1 VPVEAA
7 AEAGE
12 TAAAAP
18 EGDDAGEGHDREPR
32 RRRRGGR
39 GRRDEN
45 GADAQP
51 VLDGEAPAAVD
62 AAPLQGSLIEEA
74 MSQASAAPVAAPVAA
89 PAPAPAPAAP
99 VVEAFVL
106 PLEQLNAIAAEA
118 GLSWVNSDADKI
130 AAAQA
135 AIAAEPAPAPLGR
148 EPAPVVIVDE
158 GPLVLVETR
167 KDLSQV
173 KLPFEA

>member
-1 VPVEAA
+1 MDGQEAA
-7 AEAGE
+7 VSTEA
-12 TAAAAP
+12 T
-18 EGDDAGEGHDREPR
+18 
-32 RRRRGGR
+32 
-39 GRRDEN
+39 
-45 GADAQP
+45 ADAEPAP
-51 VLDGEAPAAVD
+51 V
-62 AAPLQGSLIEEA
+62 QTSLIEAA
-74 MSQASAAPVAAPVAA
+74 MNPTTAASALVVAAPTQAAA
-89 PAPAPAPAAP
+89 PAPV
-99 VVEAFVL
+99 VVETFKL
-106 PLEQLNAIAAEA
+106 PMDELNAIAAAA

-148 EPAPVVIVDE
+148 EPAPAVVIDE

>member
-1 VPVEAA
+1 MK
-7 AEAGE
+7 
-12 TAAAAP
+12 P
-18 EGDDAGEGHDREPR
+18 ESDDLGEGHDREPR

-39 GRRDEN
+39 GRREDAVVDGQETAGEALTSAGN
-45 GADAQP
+45 AAPAQP
-51 VLDGEAPAAVD
+51 VQA
-62 AAPLQGSLIEEA
+62 SLIEEA
-74 MSQASAAPVAAPVAA
+74 MNQAAAAAPAT
-89 PAPAPAPAAP
+89 PAPAP
-99 VVEAFVL
+99 VIETFTL
-106 PLEQLNAIAAEA
+106 PLDELNAIAAAA

-148 EPAPVVIVDE
+148 EPAPVVVVDE